1 MSREPG
7 SAVIGVGGNSLIRSA
22 DRRTIPDQYEAV
34 EDTVRRVVDVQESG
48 WKIVLTHGSGPQI
61 GNVLQ
66 RSDVA
71 AAEVITVPI
80 DYAGADIQGAV
91 GYMFC
96 KALANEFTARGIHN
110 QAVALVTMVVVDAD
124 DPAFH
129 EPSKPIGP
137 FFDEAGAKDRAKRFG
152 WIVKEDSGRGWRRF
166 VPSPEPLEIVEVAQI
181 SMLINCGFTVVACG
195 GGGIPVGIGTDG
207 RMTGIE
213 AVVDKDLASSLLA
226 TRLGADVLLLST
238 GVPQVAVD
246 FGTPNQ
252 RWLETVPAEKAR
264 RLQREGQFDPGSM
277 GPKVEAMLRFLGNG
291 GTRGVITDPDSI
303 PAALDG
309 EAGTQFIP

>member
-1 MSREPG
+1 MSQQPG
-7 SAVIGVGGNSLIRSA
+7 SAVIGVGGNSLIRSP
-22 DRRTIPDQYEAV
+22 DRRSIAHQYEAV
-34 EDTVRRVVDVQESG
+34 EDTVRSIVDAQVYG
-48 WKIVLTHGSGPQI
+48 WKIVLTHGSGPQV

-96 KALANEFTARGIHN
+96 KALANEFEARAIDN
-110 QAVALVTMVVVDAD
+110 QAVALVTMVIVDAD
-124 DPAFH
+124 DAAF
-129 EPSKPIGP
+129 EDPSKPIGP
-137 FFDEAGAKDRAKRFG
+137 FFDESGAKDRAARFG

-181 SMLINCGFTVVACG
+181 STLIHCGFTVVACG
-195 GGGIPVGIGTDG
+195 GGGIPVSIDSKG
-207 RMTGIE
+207 RMKGIE

-226 TRLGADVLLLST
+226 TRLGADILLLST
-238 GVPQVAVD
+238 GVPRVAVN
-246 FGTPNQ
+246 FGTSDQ
-252 RWLETVPAEKAR
+252 RWLDTLTMAEAQQ
-264 RLQREGQFDPGSM
+264 LQDEQQFDPGSM
-277 GPKVEAMLRFLGNG
+277 GPKVEAMLRFLRNG
-291 GTRGVITDPDSI
+291 GKRGVITDPYHI

-309 EAGTQFIP
+309 KAGTQFIA